1 MKKFKS
7 RYVSL
12 LLAFIFIFLYDAL
25 PPYAYLKAAQ
35 SSGISAGVKLKVAV
49 RHIEN
54 HTAYPLENAILKFAK
69 LSLKESPYLEL
80 SGEDA
85 DTGAFLDV
93 SLEKITVSD
102 KSTQAFMLIH
112 YKLYDV
118 SGKLIT
124 ETEMAE
130 QQARLS
136 KGMSTPEDRGLLLE
150 ETLNNCMSK
159 GIQHLGVLV
168 VNTGEVSLLSQKGK
182 VFAKFAYPGQ
192 VVKNS
197 KVVINCADN
206 TEAVC
211 AEGTVVS
218 TGLESSV
225 ISLSKADSAVKIGD
239 KLHIV
244 NNPNPAAKYSEKKA
258 KNSFVTTGIAVLGV
272 LGVVALLGGKKKES
286 AAPTISTATGTTTAS
301 SITLTVSPTTLTAD
315 GSSTATVTATV
326 KDSNN
331 AAVADGTLVSFTSTG
346 GTILVTGGG
355 SVASTINGVATAT
368 LRAPTSAGSATVQ
381 AVSGTA
387 TSNAVTVTFNAA
399 STQAALL
406 SSIELSTE
414 VVNAN
419 DQSGTTITINS
430 TQGTAQ
436 TTVRAVAKDSTGA
449 ALNNVPIA
457 FSTTLGNITS
467 PVTTATVAGSDGVA
481 RSAFSTTKSGTA
493 VITATAGSITSKLSL
508 TVNPGSAQQ
517 IVVSA
522 NPPSILADANS
533 SSVITVNVT
542 DVSGNNVA
550 DGTQVNFTISADTR
564 GGGNGSITPQSLTT
578 SGMATAVL
586 TSRDPTDATPPY
598 TQSASGTATVNVTV
612 PSTGI
617 TNSATKVV
625 FVSKVAQYISLA
637 PSSLNLRGL
646 DRVGNTATVTALVYD
661 VNRNPV
667 ADGTTVYFTTN
678 HGMVIGDGTTTEGIT
693 FGITAAGQVSV
704 TLYTTSSANETEIC
718 NPASGV
724 YVGNGTADPLGIING
739 TFWNWCGLVTFRGTS
754 GNATSTATTIF
765 SGPANANRSSL
776 TTTPAAV
783 ANLQNTGDALTVTV
797 IARDIN
803 GYPVVDGTAVTLQ
816 SSKAAL
822 DASAGTTVGGVF
834 TTTLRTAPTG
844 TDNPTASGL
853 GTITATVDTGGYG
866 ALVMTVTFNVL

>member
-1 MKKFKS
+1 M
-7 RYVSL
+7 L
-12 LLAFIFIFLYDAL
+12 LVVFVFQFCGML
-25 PPYAYLKAAQ
+25 PFSY
-35 SSGISAGVKLKVAV
+35 SNSKVAENKFNQEQPSQKLRVSV
-49 RHIEN
+49 RNVEN
-54 HTAYPLENAILKFAK
+54 HTSYPLEENVIKGAK
-69 LSLKESPYLEL
+69 LSLMNASHLNF
-80 SGEDA
+80 A
-85 DTGAFLDV
+85 DNPKDSQAYLDV
-93 SLEKITVSD
+93 SLEKIIVSE
-102 KSTQAFMLIH
+102 KNTQVFMVVRF
-112 YKLYDV
+112 KLFDAD
-118 SGKLIT
+118 GKLIT
-124 ETEMAE
+124 ETEMTE
-130 QQARLS
+130 NQS
-136 KGMSTPEDRGLLLE
+136 KLAKDMTSASDAKNLLLNE
-150 ETLNNCMSK
+150 ALNACVEK
-159 GIQHLGVLV
+159 GIEHLGVLV
-168 VNTGEVSLLSQKGK
+168 ANVGEVSITPMNGKLFVKFMYPQEVKTHSKVEIECKGK
-182 VFAKFAYPGQ
+182 G
-192 VVKNS
+192 N
-197 KVVINCADN
+197 
-206 TEAVC
+206 AVC
-211 AEGTVVS
+211 AEGTVES
-218 TGLESSV
+218 TGLEQSV
-225 ISLSKADSAVKIGD
+225 IKLAKLDGSVKMGDSV
-239 KLHIV
+239 HIV
-244 NNPNPAAKYSEKKA
+244 SNPNPAAQYSAKKT
-258 KNSFVTTGIAVLGV
+258 KNSFMATGIAVLGV
-272 LGVVALLGGKKKES
+272 LGIVALLGSKKKQS
-286 AAPTISTATGTTTAS
+286 AAPTVSTATGATTAS
-301 SITLTVSPTTLTAD
+301 SISLTVSPTTLTAD
-315 GSSTATVTATV
+315 GTSTATMTATV

-331 AAVADGTLVSFTSTG
+331 AAVADGTSVSFQSTG
-346 GTILVTGGG
+346 GTILISGGG
-355 SVASTINGVATAT
+355 SVAKTVNGVATAT
-368 LRAPTSAGSATVQ
+368 LRSPVTAGAATVT
-381 AVSGTA
+381 ATSGTA
-387 TSNAVTVTFNAA
+387 TSNSVTVTFSAA

-436 TTVRAVAKDSTGA
+436 TTIHAVAKDSAGA
-449 ALNNVPIA
+449 LLNNVPIA
-457 FSTTLGNITS
+457 FATTLGNITS

-481 RSAFSTTKSGTA
+481 RSLFSTTKSGTA
-493 VITATAGSITSKLSL
+493 TITATSGSISSKLAL

-586 TSRDPTDATPPY
+586 TSRDPTDTTPPY

-637 PSSLNLRGL
+637 PSSQNIRGL

-678 HGMVIGDGTTTEGIT
+678 HGMIIGDGTTAEGIT

-704 TLYTTSSANETEIC
+704 TLYTAGSANETEIC

-754 GNATSTATTIF
+754 GNATSTSSTIF

-816 SSKAAL
+816 TSKATL
-822 DASAGTTVGGVF
+822 DATAGTTVGGVF

-844 TDNPTASGL
+844 ADNPTASGL

-866 ALVMTVTFNVL
+866 ALVMTVRFNVL